1 MSTGEGYR
9 TRQRELI
16 LQFLMENRQRHLSAE
31 EIGDYLRAQG
41 SPVSRATI
49 YRYLDRLT
57 EQGKVR
63 RYFLEEGTGAC
74 YQFSDGEGCREHFHL
89 KCLGCGKLFHVECDY
104 LAQVQAHV
112 YAHHQFTIDNTKT
125 VLYGLCAACAAKRTS
140 SFCTTTTILSSS
152 L

>member
-104 LAQVQAHV
+104 LDQVQAHI

-125 VLYGLCAACAAKRTS
+125 VLYGLCACCAAKRS
-140 SFCTTTTILSSS
+140 EQP
-152 L
+152 